1 MIEFNPTTHEYFAD
15 GKKLISVTRL
25 MRKHG
30 LAPDYSGVPASILA
44 AKAERGTLVH
54 KEVETYIKTVE
65 IGFTEE
71 CAEFAAYIDRMGIEP
86 MASETIVYNDIAAG
100 TIDLVYM
107 QDGKRYL
114 ADYKTTASLH
124 VDAVSWQLSI
134 YKALLVGMY
143 GMEIDGL
150 KVFHFPEGGALDVRD
165 IPEKPA
171 EEVARLLQCERDGF
185 PYTQALAGS
194 DSALAELAA
203 VETLIKVIDTQKK
216 DAEARAQELRSAIM
230 AAMKENAVTSYE
242 TDSIRI
248 TYVAPYTSASID
260 TARLKKEMPEV
271 YEEYQKATTVKE
283 TLKITLKE

>member
-1 MIEFNPTTHEYFAD
+1 MIEFNPETHEYFSD
-15 GKKLISVTRL
+15 GKTLISVTQL

-30 LAPDYSGVPASILA
+30 LAPDYSGVPASVLA

-54 KEVETYIKTVE
+54 KEIETYIKTGE
-65 IGFTEE
+65 IGFTAE

-86 MASETIVYNDIAAG
+86 TASETIVYNDIAAG

-114 ADYKTTASLH
+114 ADYKTTATLH
-124 VDAVSWQLSI
+124 VDAVAWQLSI
-134 YKALLVGMY
+134 YKALLADMCN
-143 GMEIDGL
+143 MEIDGI
-150 KVFHFPEGGALDVRD
+150 KVFHFPEGGALSVRD

-171 EEVARLLQCERDGF
+171 EEVSRLLKCERDGV

-194 DSALAELAA
+194 GAALAELAA
-203 VETLIKVIDTQKK
+203 VEALIKVIDTQKK
-216 DAEARAQELRSAIM
+216 DAEARAQELRAAIM

-248 TYVAPYTSASID
+248 TYVAPYTRASID
-260 TARLKKEMPEV
+260 TARLKKERPEV
-271 YEEYQKATTVKE
+271 YEEYQKETTVKE

>member
-1 MIEFNPTTHEYFAD
+1 MIEFNPKTHEYFSD
-15 GKKLISVTRL
+15 GKKLISVTQL

-30 LAPDYSGVPASILA
+30 LSPDYSGVSDSVLA

-54 KEVETYIKTVE
+54 KEIETYIKTGE

-86 MASETIVYNDIAAG
+86 TASETIVYNDIAAG

-107 QDGKRYL
+107 QEGKRYL
-114 ADYKTTASLH
+114 ADYKTTATLH
-124 VDAVSWQLSI
+124 IDAVSWQLSI
-134 YKALLVGMY
+134 YKALLADMCGMV
-143 GMEIDGL
+143 IDGL
-150 KVFHFPEGGALDVRD
+150 KVFHFPEGGALSVRD

-171 EEVARLLQCERDGF
+171 EEVQRLFQCERDDV
-185 PYTQALAGS
+185 PYTQALSGS
-194 DSALAELAA
+194 GAALAELAA
-203 VETLIKVIDTQKK
+203 VEALIKVIDAQKK
-216 DAEARAQELRSAIM
+216 EAEARAQELWAAIM

-248 TYVAPYTSASID
+248 TYVAPYTRASID
-260 TARLKKEMPEV
+260 TARLKKERPDV
-271 YEEYQKATTVKE
+271 YAEYQKETTVKE

>member
-1 MIEFNPTTHEYFAD
+1 MIEFNPTTHEYHAG
-15 GKKLISVTRL
+15 GKKLISVTQL

-30 LAPDYSGVPASILA
+30 LSPDYSGVPSSILA

-54 KEVETYIKTVE
+54 QEIETYIKTGE
-65 IGFTEE
+65 IGFTAE
-71 CAEFAAYIDRMGIEP
+71 CAEFAAYIDRMSIEP

-100 TIDLVYM
+100 TIDLVYV
-107 QDGKRYL
+107 QDGKHYL
-114 ADYKTTASLH
+114 ADYKTTAALH
-124 VDAVSWQLSI
+124 ADAVSWQLSI

-150 KVFHFPEGGALDVRD
+150 KVFHFPEGGALDVCD

-171 EEVARLLQCERDGF
+171 EEVTRLLQCERDGL

-194 DSALAELAA
+194 DAALAELVA
-203 VETLIKVIDTQKK
+203 VEALIKVIDTQKK
-216 DAEARAQELRSAIM
+216 DAEARAQELRAAIM
-230 AAMKENAVTSYE
+230 AAMKQNAVTSYE

-248 TYVAPYTSASID
+248 TYVAPYTRASID
-260 TARLKKEMPEV
+260 TARLKKELPEV
-271 YEEYQKATTVKE
+271 YEEYHKATTVKE